1 MSRDRQLPPLK
12 ALLAFDAGARHGS
25 FTKAAEELHVTQT
38 AISHQV
44 RLLEGHFE
52 QKLFDRTSRDLAL
65 TDSGIRLRAVTT
77 ELFDRLD
84 QISRELKPGATSVQD
99 PLRITLPPSL
109 GSFWLAPKLGQFWAE
124 HSIDL
129 HLMPAREIL
138 DFQLHKVDLGIRC
151 GSGSWSGMEAEFL
164 MPMNIVPVCS
174 PELLA
179 KRPGLNQPDDLG
191 KYTLLHEIN
200 YDQWGEWLAA
210 RGLNNID
217 GSRGVVCQDSNMLYN
232 LALNGQGVALVSVQ
246 ALSEELSSGRLVRL
260 FSDSE
265 ESTDGYYL
273 VHRKDIRL
281 SPRAEIFRQFV
292 LQQAQQI
299 FG

>member
-151 GSGSWSGMEAEFL
+151 GSGSWPGMEAEFL

-174 PELLA
+174 PVKLTMTSGESGWLPEGSTILMVAEVLFVWIATCSITWRLTGRELHWYPC
-179 KRPGLNQPDDLG
+179 KR
-191 KYTLLHEIN
+191 
-200 YDQWGEWLAA
+200 
-210 RGLNNID
+210 
-217 GSRGVVCQDSNMLYN
+217 CQRS
-232 LALNGQGVALVSVQ
+232 
-246 ALSEELSSGRLVRL
+246 
-260 FSDSE
+260 
-265 ESTDGYYL
+265 
-273 VHRKDIRL
+273 
-281 SPRAEIFRQFV
+281 
-292 LQQAQQI
+292 
-299 FG
+299 